1 MPSMI
6 GGGTSARLLAIALT
20 AILALTVASL
30 IVGTLEPLPSVAL
43 GAAWLLHVERVV
55 AAVLAISA
63 IITLV
68 LRSAHGQLPL
78 KLGAASIE
86 FESLST
92 AASASIETLNVELR
106 ALHERIDDLE
116 RQD

>member
-1 MPSMI
+1 MTRA
-6 GGGTSARLLAIALT
+6 GTSTRLLA
-20 AILALTVASL
+20 LALAATLALVSASL
-30 IVGTLEPLPSVAL
+30 IVGAPKPLPSVAL

-55 AAVLAISA
+55 AAVLAVSA

-78 KLGAASIE
+78 KLGATSIE
-86 FESLST
+86 FESVSG
-92 AASASIETLNVELR
+92 AADVESLDVELTTLR
-106 ALHERIDDLE
+106 ERIDNLE